1 MYVRRRTINEV
12 KGNQRLQKALAIALY
27 IKSKVGRASTIHNYS
42 TNKIRTIT
50 GLSATTIKKYLP
62 IMVYMGFV
70 RHEGKRN
77 QHLVICCLASSSRER
92 NIDASNMCFDTCKD
106 VFNSIRSFIALIIQA
121 KKDFVKRT
129 IQKAT
134 NPRTYEEMK
143 SAKKLVKRLVKQGVI
158 NGLYEKYKEYGLSY
172 KRIAKEVGC
181 CARTAFRV
189 MQYAIDNKWA
199 NKKSHAERIYEKG
212 VNYREV
218 DGYTYTTKDYL
229 YVIYPNT
236 YSISNPISCAL
247 SSNKTAW

>member
-12 KGNQRLQKALAIALY
+12 KGNQRLQKALAIAMF
-27 IKSKVGRASTIHNYS
+27 IKSKVGRCSTIHNYT

-62 IMVYMGFV
+62 IMNDIGFV
-70 RHEGKRN
+70 RYEGNRK
-77 QHLVICCLASSSRER
+77 QHLVICCLSSHSRKR
-92 NIDASNMCFDTCKD
+92 NIDASKMCFRTYKD
-106 VFNSIRSFIALIIQA
+106 VFYSLRSFIALIIQA
-121 KKDFVKRT
+121 KKDFIKRT

-134 NPRTYEEMK
+134 NPRSYEELK
-143 SAKKLVKRLVKQGVI
+143 SAKKLVKRLVKQGFL
-158 NGLYEKYKEYGLSY
+158 NGIYEKYKEYGLSY

-189 MQYAIDNKWA
+189 MEYAMA
-199 NKKSHAERIYEKG
+199 NNWVDKKRNCEKIYSKN

-229 YVIYPNT
+229 YIVYPNT
-236 YSISNPISCAL
+236 YSLLDSISHSL
-247 SSNKTAW
+247 